1 MYCYSPLAYAL
12 AVMAVAGVIRSWS
25 LLSRAKA
32 LAQTVADFCLTSS
45 ARVALVLGR
54 FQRLQRVLQCQTVT
68 VPVVPDVVVRGS
80 VVASDDADD
89 AERERESYTF
99 HFPPALFPATVTPA
113 VDDEV
118 DDDDGDVDDN
128 DDDDDD
134 GDDDDDVGLG
144 RPAVCLSRSARVALV
159 LGRFRRPTSA

>member
-54 FQRLQRVLQCQTVT
+54 FQRLQHLQRACPAHRLAGCVLPCLPWPGCRGVT
-68 VPVVPDVVVRGS
+68 GTSPRSSSGVLLRSELPLEWAVTHVDPS
-80 VVASDDADD
+80 VVGVAVGPAVQPVDDA
-89 AERERESYTF
+89 
-99 HFPPALFPATVTPA
+99 V
-113 VDDEV
+113 
-118 DDDDGDVDDN
+118 GDV
-128 DDDDDD
+128 
-134 GDDDDDVGLG
+134 GDRADDVQVDVTLREHG
-144 RPAVCLSRSARVALV
+144 P
-159 LGRFRRPTSA
+159 